1 MPEDLTPDLD
11 ALERA
16 LAARPAPALPASLR
30 GRVLGAVRSARADSF
45 AGAWS
50 AHRRWI
56 AAGAAAAAMLLWLNI
71 ARLAPGTGGLGG
83 VVATAPGGT
92 EQVRALRAAL
102 PELDDRDLDRLGLLQ
117 AACSRGRSVPPAC
130 AVR

>member
-1 MPEDLTPDLD
+1 MSEDRTTDLE

-16 LAARPAPALPASLR
+16 LAERPAPALPAALR
-30 GRVLGAVRSARADSF
+30 GRVLGAVRNARADSF
-45 AGAWS
+45 GGAWS

-71 ARLAPGTGGLGG
+71 ARLSPGTGGLGG

-92 EQVRALRAAL
+92 EQVRALRAWL
-102 PELDDRDLDRLGLLQ
+102 PELDARELDRLALLQ
-117 AACSRGRSVPPAC
+117 AAGSRGRSVPPVS